1 MQRIILIGY
10 MGAGKTTVGKALA
23 AELGLPFYDLDWY
36 IENRMH
42 KKVKEIFDESGEEGF
57 RKIERNMLHEVAEFE
72 NVVIRGGGGT
82 PCFYDNME
90 YMNAQGM
97 VVYLRCT
104 PQVLFRHLKMGKGV
118 RPLLLGK
125 NDEELLAFITE
136 QLEKRE
142 EYYMKADNIVD
153 VTLMEGPDK
162 IAVTVNCVK
171 KLLKEKER

>member
-1 MQRIILIGY
+1 

-36 IENRMH
+36 IETRMH

-72 NVVIRGGGGT
+72 NVVLSCGGGT
-82 PCFYDNME
+82 PCFFDNME

-97 VVYLRCT
+97 VVYLRCS

-125 NDEELLAFITE
+125 NDEELMAFITE
-136 QLEKRE
+136 QLRKRE
-142 EYYMKADNIVD
+142 EYYMKAANIID
-153 VTLMEGPDK
+153 VTLMESPDK
-162 IAVTVNCVK
+162 IAITVNRVRE
-171 KLLKEKER
+171 LVAEENR